1 MKTLLLAIGLATLGA
16 GSMEASELKDFAG
29 RQRVLVVFFAD
40 CTQRDTFERL
50 WAGAAA
56 QAGERDLVILRAD
69 GALRAALGIGAA
81 ANEAVLVGKDGGV
94 KARWKEPVAPAV
106 VFALIDTMP
115 MRRAEMA
122 TGEARRP

>member
-1 MKTLLLAIGLATLGA
+1 MKTLLLAIGLAAVGA
-16 GSMEASELKDFAG
+16 GGAVASDLKDYAG

-50 WAGAAA
+50 WARAAA
-56 QAGERDLVILRAD
+56 GAGERDLVILRAD
-69 GALRAALGIGAA
+69 GALRAAVGIGDA
-81 ANEAVLVGKDGGV
+81 ANEAVLIGKDGGV
-94 KARWKEPVAPAV
+94 KARWKEPVAPEA

-122 TGEARRP
+122 TGEGRRP